1 MGFSVN
7 KLLYEEANIRLSCNR
22 ILRTGIEFKIE
33 NLSDS
38 EILVILNIALDRIGY
53 NSWGGGNDWTIG
65 THGTKVCIENGDL
78 TYVEHASMSLN
89 GTVFINGIG
98 VEEFSV
104 CDSNLGGT
112 EHLEINLSEGTK
124 QYSTDAQGL
133 NFYIEN
139 KREVSITIGI
149 WIFYYKWRRTNFRKC
164 YNNSST
170 YERYIRIGYFGFN
183 SDYFPS
189 ELNSFSGIMSTRI
202 NGKDLV
208 DRFPV
213 SYGNEI
219 SAESQ
224 NEEPVKVQTHES
236 EKSSVEIAYE
246 KACSLTVNNL
256 VKKTDNFTGKTHYFY
271 GNLIIQTRIK
281 NG

>member
-89 GTVFINGIG
+89 GTVFINDIG
-98 VEEFSV
+98 AEEFSV

-139 KREVSITIGI
+139 KREVSITIG
-149 WIFYYKWRRTNFRKC
+149 F
-164 YNNSST
+164 
-170 YERYIRIGYFGFN
+170 E
-183 SDYFPS
+183 
-189 ELNSFSGIMSTRI
+189 SFTI
-202 NGKDLV
+202 NGEEQISGNVTTIPPHTKDIFAL
-208 DRFPV
+208 DILDLIQIIF
-213 SYGNEI
+213 
-219 SAESQ
+219 Q
-224 NEEPVKVQTHES
+224 
-236 EKSSVEIAYE
+236 
-246 KACSLTVNNL
+246 VN
-256 VKKTDNFTGKTHYFY
+256 
-271 GNLIIQTRIK
+271 
-281 NG
+281 